1 MTDLPDDVVLSV
13 ENLSID
19 FRLRTHILHAVEDVS
34 FQLKRGQTLCLVG
47 ESGSGKSV
55 TARSLL
61 QIVDKPGTIV
71 GGRILL
77 RNGSEITDIATLQPG
92 SRAMREIRG
101 RRIGLIF
108 QEPMSSLSPVHAA
121 DPYDN

>member
-1 MTDLPDDVVLSV
+1 MTDLPEDVVLSV

-77 RNGSEITDIATLQPG
+77 RNGSEITDIATLALAAAPCG
-92 SRAMREIRG
+92 RSVADASASSSRSR
-101 RRIGLIF
+101 
-108 QEPMSSLSPVHAA
+108 
-121 DPYDN
+121 